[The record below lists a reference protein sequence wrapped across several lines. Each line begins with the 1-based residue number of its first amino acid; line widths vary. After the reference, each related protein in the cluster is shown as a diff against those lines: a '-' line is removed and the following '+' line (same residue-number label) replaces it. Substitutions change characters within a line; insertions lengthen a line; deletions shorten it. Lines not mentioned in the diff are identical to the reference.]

1 MELEEILKNLE
12 LSGGIVITGISRRV
26 TNFLAALNEATET
39 LRGLMRT
46 DVLDANTRMFHHIVR
61 RAINVREIALIFGKV
76 RNSEAIKEFQ
86 QNIDM
91 PFGSNISREASELAV
106 WALEKQIPKKPV
118 HDGCFDSEGIW
129 HEWNGVN
136 GRPYDLCPKCN
147 TNLCCEMPYDNKPK
161 YCKHCGQKLDWS
173 DEE

>member
-1 MELEEILKNLE
+1 MKE
-12 LSGGIVITGISRRV
+12 
-26 TNFLAALNEATET
+26 NEAI
-39 LRGLMRT
+39 R
-46 DVLDANTRMFHHIVR
+46 
-61 RAINVREIALIFGKV
+61 
-76 RNSEAIKEFQ
+76 EFQ

-91 PFGSNISREASELAV
+91 PFGSNISREASKLAV
-106 WALEKQIPKKPV
+106 SAMQKQIPKKPV

-173 DEE
+173 DEG